1 MATSTS
7 TKKRT
12 SGRPSKSPSSGR
24 PRRAATS
31 TSPGSAG
38 SRVPGISPEDAER
51 TIELLQDRLVALLD
65 LQLTLKH
72 VHWNVT
78 GPNFI
83 AVHEMLDP
91 QVIAT
96 RAMSDAVAERI
107 ATCGGSPQGTPGA
120 VVERRPWDDYDLGRA
135 STTEHLSKLD
145 EVYQGVTSSHRE
157 AIDELGD
164 LDPVSEDLLIGQLAE
179 LELFAWFIRS
189 HLGT

>member
-1 MATSTS
+1 MATTSTS
-7 TKKRT
+7 
-12 SGRPSKSPSSGR
+12 SRPSRARKAASASSKTAPASNKRGSKGR
-24 PRRAATS
+24 
-31 TSPGSAG
+31 AG
-38 SRVPGISPEDAER
+38 GRVPEIDNDDAAR

-91 QVIAT
+91 QVIAV
-96 RAMSDAVAERI
+96 RAMSDAAAERI

-120 VVERRPWDDYDLGRA
+120 VVERRSWADYDLGRA
-135 STTEHLSKLD
+135 STTDHLIKLD
-145 EVYQGVTSSHRE
+145 DVYKGVTDDHRSAVE
-157 AIDELGD
+157 ELAD
-164 LDPVSEDLLIGQLAE
+164 LDPVSEDLLTGQLGE

-189 HLGT
+189 HLGS

>member
-1 MATSTS
+1 MATKSATTRSRARTTAKRSTS
-7 TKKRT
+7 KSSPTRKR
-12 SGRPSKSPSSGR
+12 
-24 PRRAATS
+24 S
-31 TSPGSAG
+31 TTAQRAG
-38 SRVPGISPEDAER
+38 SRVPEIDNAEAER
-51 TIELLQDRLVALLD
+51 TIEILQERLVALLD

-107 ATCGGSPQGTPGA
+107 ATCGGSPRGTPGA
-120 VVERRPWDDYDLGRA
+120 VVEARSWNDYDLGRA
-135 STTEHLSKLD
+135 STTDHLTKLD
-145 EVYQGVTSSHRE
+145 EVYQGVTDSHRSAVE
-157 AIDELGD
+157 ELSD
-164 LDPVSEDLLIGQLAE
+164 LDPVSEDLLTGQLGE

-189 HLGT
+189 HLGA

>member
-1 MATSTS
+1 MATNTA

-12 SGRPSKSPSSGR
+12 RRPAA
-24 PRRAATS
+24 AATTTRS
-31 TSPGSAG
+31 RRNGARSAGAAG
-38 SRVPGISPEDAER
+38 SRVPGIPPKDAER
-51 TIELLQDRLVALLD
+51 TIDLLQDRLVALLD

-135 STTEHLSKLD
+135 STTDHLAKLD

-189 HLGT
+189 HLGS

>member
-1 MATSTS
+1 MATSA

-12 SGRPSKSPSSGR
+12 SSNGRRSTTASRSRRSS
-24 PRRAATS
+24 AAGT
-31 TSPGSAG
+31 AG
-38 SRVPGISPEDAER
+38 ARVPGISPKDAER
-51 TIELLQDRLVALLD
+51 TVELLQDRLVALLD

-120 VVERRPWDDYDLGRA
+120 VVEGRRWDDYDLGRA
-135 STTEHLSKLD
+135 STAEHLAKLD
-145 EVYQGVTSSHRE
+145 EVYQGVTASHRE

-164 LDPVSEDLLIGQLAE
+164 LDPVSEDLLTGQLGE

-189 HLGT
+189 HLGA

>member
-1 MATSTS
+1 MATKTAAKRPAKRAAAKST
-7 TKKRT
+7 TTTRKRT
-12 SGRPSKSPSSGR
+12 
-24 PRRAATS
+24 
-31 TSPGSAG
+31 TSPRGAG
-38 SRVPGISPEDAER
+38 TRVPEIDNAKAER

-91 QVIAT
+91 QVIAA

-107 ATCGGSPQGTPGA
+107 ATCGGSPKGTPGA
-120 VVERRPWDDYDLGRA
+120 VVDTRRWADYDIGRA
-135 STTEHLSKLD
+135 STTEHLTKLD
-145 EVYQGVTSSHRE
+145 EVYQGVTDDHRSAVE
-157 AIDELGD
+157 ELAD
-164 LDPVSEDLLIGQLAE
+164 LDPVSEDLLTGQLGE

-189 HLGT
+189 HLGN

>member
-1 MATSTS
+1 MATRTAAKKA
-7 TKKRT
+7 TKRAPRKAPARGAARAGT
-12 SGRPSKSPSSGR
+12 KVPEISGDEAS
-24 PRRAATS
+24 
-31 TSPGSAG
+31 
-38 SRVPGISPEDAER
+38 R

-65 LQLTLKH
+65 LHLTLKH

-91 QVIAT
+91 QVVAV

-107 ATCGGSPQGTPGA
+107 ATCGGSPKGTPGA
-120 VVERRPWDDYDLGRA
+120 VVAARRWNDYDLGRA
-135 STTEHLSKLD
+135 STTDHLAKLD
-145 EVYQGVTSSHRE
+145 DVYRGVCDDHRSAVE
-157 AIDELGD
+157 ELGD
-164 LDPVSEDLLIGQLAE
+164 LDPVSEDLLTTQLGE